1 MRAILLKATGLFLV
15 AFTSVNTIKAN
26 NFESP
31 ASKAHDVE
39 IKGDVMSVKIIST
52 AGEIVYSGTIN
63 KTQAENLDFDLS
75 SYPEGTYT
83 VEIYDAEKLINR
95 TSMINESKEMRM
107 VIKDKKG
114 KKVFYDVQKST
125 TEEKMDF
132 DLSKFPKGQYTIE
145 IYRGVNKLNSI
156 ELEN

>member
-1 MRAILLKATGLFLV
+1 MRALLVKTAGLMLMTLFV
-15 AFTSVNTIKAN
+15 SNTIKAN
-26 NFESP
+26 NFENNHP
-31 ASKAHDVE
+31 IKNKIE
-39 IKGDVMSVKIIST
+39 IKGDVMSVKIISNN
-52 AGEIVYSGTIN
+52 GEVVYSGTIN
-63 KTQAENLDFDLS
+63 KTEAQNLDFDLS

-83 VEIYDAEKLINR
+83 VEIYDSEKLINR

-114 KKVFYDVQKST
+114 KKVFYDVQKT
-125 TEEKMDF
+125 TNDEKIDF